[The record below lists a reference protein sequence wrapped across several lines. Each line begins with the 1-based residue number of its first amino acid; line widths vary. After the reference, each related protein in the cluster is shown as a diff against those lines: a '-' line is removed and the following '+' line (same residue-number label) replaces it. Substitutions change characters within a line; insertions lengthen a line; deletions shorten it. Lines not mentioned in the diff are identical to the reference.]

1 MKLEVGMYIRT
12 DKGFIAK
19 VKELKHDYTK
29 GKRLVDDYS
38 VKEVVENYL
47 SLDGNQCRLIE
58 SIDYSIPP
66 CYPSDEELDEIKS
79 HILKASYNIIDILEV
94 GDYINGQEVYYD
106 EELDFLYVQSFDG
119 DGEFYQESITKK
131 SFINNIETIVTHEQ
145 MKQMSYKIE
154 ESR

>member
-19 VKELKHDYTK
+19 IKEFKHHYTK
-29 GKRLVDDYS
+29 GKRSEDGYS

-79 HILKASYNIIDILEV
+79 HIVKTSYNIIDILEV
-94 GDYINGQEVYYD
+94 GDYVNGYKVSLKGYD
-106 EELDFLYVQSFDG
+106 YAHFVQCDYPVENGTTNHYKFYKQAIKSVVTKELFEIAEYRI
-119 DGEFYQESITKK
+119 GEYL
-131 SFINNIETIVTHEQ
+131 
-145 MKQMSYKIE
+145 
-154 ESR
+154 